1 MTSLLAAMA
10 GLARSTRQPLGPSLL
25 IPLGTAL
32 SAWAMLRA
40 GLLGARQG
48 GLRWRTTFYP
58 RALLLAGRR
67 FRPG

>member
-1 MTSLLAAMA
+1 VS
-10 GLARSTRQPLGPSLL
+10 GPARATRQPLAPSLL

-32 SAWAMLRA
+32 SAWAVLRA

-48 GLRWRTTFYP
+48 KLRWRTIFYP
-58 RALLLAGRR
+58 RAQLLAGRR